1 MFQSV
6 DARYALNLLGDI
18 PNIHLLATSEKV
30 SSCLGWYVNAEDKMN
45 WHTHEVTK
53 LSNYKFTVTS
63 KEKATKDYRL
73 KRKELKLVLSSWN
86 TYRRGMF
93 AMLADHIVTTTRRSE
108 ANGDSLDFNT
118 LFKYCLENSIC
129 NDEKTF
135 RRYLEDFYF
144 HGVFMAKRTLSG
156 EVRITIPMSLHDLKV
171 LLLDKDVFGDID

>member
-1 MFQSV
+1 VFQSV

-18 PNIHLLATSEKV
+18 PNIHLLATSENV

-63 KEKATKDYRL
+63 KEKATQDYRL
-73 KRKELKLVLSSWN
+73 KRKELKSVLSSWN

-93 AMLADHIVTTTRRSE
+93 ATLADHIVTANRRSE
-108 ANGDSLDFNT
+108 VNGDSLDFNT

-144 HGVFMAKRTLSG
+144 HGIFMAKRTLSG
-156 EVRITIPMSLHDLKV
+156 EVKITIPMSLHDLKE
-171 LLLDKDVFGDID
+171 LLSDKDIFGDID